1 MDFGVFSMTNKND
14 CQFECL
20 SCGFPPTGKLITDE
34 GRFAAFCRACENHEF
49 YECLLVLKSR
59 GAHNCE
65 WS

>member
-1 MDFGVFSMTNKND
+1 MTNQDK
-14 CQFECL
+14 CKFECL
-20 SCGFPPTGKLITDE
+20 SCGFPPTEKLIDDE
-34 GRFAAFCRACENHEF
+34 GRFVAYCETCENYEF